1 MQLPMQASLKSKPKP
16 TTAFSS
22 SPKIPYQ
29 TLSRPTLPLPS
40 PGKTHLPSSSSSSQW
55 FSLLRQAISS
65 SNLHLGKSIHA
76 RILTSSEY
84 PDRFLINNLIT
95 MYARCGSLLYA
106 RRMFDKMPDRDL
118 ISWNSILAAYA
129 HSGEY
134 DVENVKEGFCL
145 FRLLRE
151 SVVLTSRLTLRPVL
165 KLTLAS
171 GFVWASEAVHG
182 YAVKIGL
189 DWDVFFSGS
198 LVNIYSKFGKIRE
211 ARVLFDGMPER
222 DVVLWNV
229 MLQAYVQMGFE
240 AETFHLF
247 SNFHSSG
254 LRPDDVSVRCV
265 LSGISNVGS
274 EVGKK
279 HKEQV
284 QAYAIKLFLY
294 DDISNVVLSNKMLTG
309 YLQVG
314 DNCGVV
320 ECFADMIRSNV
331 EYDSVTLAVALT
343 AVAGINNLKLGEQIH
358 SMALKSGF
366 NSAVSVGNSLISLY
380 SKMGY
385 IWFAK
390 KVFSGMKE
398 LDLISWNSMISSC
411 SHSGLERESVNLFV
425 DLLFHGL
432 RPDHFTLASVLKA
445 CSSLTEGLYLS
456 KQIHAHV
463 TKAGNAADCFVS
475 TALLDNYSRSG
486 KMAEAECLFENKEE
500 FDLATWNAMMSGY
513 ISSNDSHK
521 ALKLFTLMHMSG
533 ERSDEKTLATAVKA
547 CGCLLGLEQGKQI
560 HAHVIKS
567 GFESDLY
574 VSSGILDMYVKCGD
588 MLDAHLV
595 FNDISEPDDVAWTT
609 MICGCVE
616 NGDEERALS
625 IYHQMRLSRVQP
637 DEYTFPVLVK
647 ASSCLTALEQEDAYQ
662 LFKRMDANNI
672 ALWNAMLV
680 GLAQHGNGEEALKL
694 FKVMKT
700 HGIAPDRVT
709 FIGVLSACSHSG
721 LVSEAYEYFHSMHE
735 NMTAP
740 LPTTWASSF
749 NDAIIFEH
757 DIGNSKASLK
767 SKPKPT
773 TVFSSSPKISYQTL
787 SRPTLPLPSPGKTH
801 LPSSSSSSQWFSL
814 LRQAISSSNLHL
826 GKSIHARILTSS
838 EYPDRFLIN
847 NLITMYA
854 RCSSLLYARRVFDKM
869 PDRNLI
875 SWNSILAA
883 YAHSGE
889 YDVENVKEGFCLFR
903 LLRESVV
910 LTSRLTLRPV
920 LKLTLAS
927 GFVWASEAVHGY
939 AVKIG
944 LDWDVFFSGSLVNI
958 YSKFGKIREARVLF
972 DGMPERDVVL
982 WNVMLQAF
990 VEMGFEAE
998 TFHLFSNFHRSG
1010 LRPDDVSVRCVL
1022 SGISYV
1028 GSEVG
1033 KKHRE
1038 QVQAYAIKLFL
1049 YDDIS
1054 NVVLLNKM
1062 LTEYLQVGDNCG
1074 VVECFANMIRSNVE
1088 YDSVT
1093 LAVVLTAVAGIN
1105 NLKLGEQIHSMALKS
1120 GFNSAVSVGN
1130 SLISMYSKMGYIWFS
1145 KKVFSGMKEL
1155 DLISWNSMIS
1165 SCSHSGLE
1173 RESVNLFV
1181 DLLFHGLRPDHF
1193 TLASVLKACS
1203 SLTEGLYLSKQIHAH
1218 VTKAGNAADC
1228 FVSTALLDN
1237 YSRSG
1242 KMAEAECLFE
1252 NKEEIDLA
1260 TWNAMMSGYISSN
1273 DSHKALK
1280 LFTLMH
1286 MSGERSDEKT
1296 LTTAVKA
1303 CGCLSGLE
1311 QGKQIHAHVIKS
1323 GFDSDLYVSSGILDM
1338 YVKCGDMLDAHLVFN
1353 DISEPDDVAWT
1364 TMICGCVENGDEERA
1379 LSTYH
1384 RMRLSGVQPDEYTFP
1399 ILVKAS
1405 SSQHGNGEE
1414 ALKLFKVMKTHGI
1427 APDRVTFIG
1436 VLSACSH
1443 SGLVSEAYEYFHS
1456 MHEKYGI
1463 EPELEHYAYL
1473 VDALGRAGRTQ
1484 QAEELIA
1491 TMPFE
1496 ASASMYR
1503 ALLGACWVQGNTETG
1518 KRLAERLLA
1527 LEPSDSAAYVLLS
1540 NIYAA
1545 ANQWDDVSD
1554 ARSTMKRKYVKK
1566 DPGFSWIDVK
1576 NTLHLFVVDDK
1587 SHPQTDLIYD
1597 EVEDLMKR
1605 IKEEGYIPDTD
1616 FVLLDVEEEEK

>member
-1 MQLPMQASLKSKPKP
+1 MQLLLHASLKSKPKP
-16 TTAFSS
+16 TTVFSS

-29 TLSRPTLPLPS
+29 TLSRPTLPLSS

-65 SNLHLGKSIHA
+65 SNLPLGKSIHA

-95 MYARCGSLLYA
+95 MYARCG
-106 RRMFDKMPDRDL
+106 
-118 ISWNSILAAYA
+118 
-129 HSGEY
+129 
-134 DVENVKEGFCL
+134 
-145 FRLLRE
+145 
-151 SVVLTSRLTLRPVL
+151 
-165 KLTLAS
+165 
-171 GFVWASEAVHG
+171 
-182 YAVKIGL
+182 
-189 DWDVFFSGS
+189 
-198 LVNIYSKFGKIRE
+198 
-211 ARVLFDGMPER
+211 
-222 DVVLWNV
+222 
-229 MLQAYVQMGFE
+229 
-240 AETFHLF
+240 
-247 SNFHSSG
+247 
-254 LRPDDVSVRCV
+254 
-265 LSGISNVGS
+265 
-274 EVGKK
+274 
-279 HKEQV
+279 
-284 QAYAIKLFLY
+284 
-294 DDISNVVLSNKMLTG
+294 
-309 YLQVG
+309 
-314 DNCGVV
+314 
-320 ECFADMIRSNV
+320 
-331 EYDSVTLAVALT
+331 
-343 AVAGINNLKLGEQIH
+343 
-358 SMALKSGF
+358 
-366 NSAVSVGNSLISLY
+366 
-380 SKMGY
+380 
-385 IWFAK
+385 
-390 KVFSGMKE
+390 
-398 LDLISWNSMISSC
+398 
-411 SHSGLERESVNLFV
+411 
-425 DLLFHGL
+425 
-432 RPDHFTLASVLKA
+432 
-445 CSSLTEGLYLS
+445 
-456 KQIHAHV
+456 
-463 TKAGNAADCFVS
+463 
-475 TALLDNYSRSG
+475 
-486 KMAEAECLFENKEE
+486 
-500 FDLATWNAMMSGY
+500 
-513 ISSNDSHK
+513 
-521 ALKLFTLMHMSG
+521 
-533 ERSDEKTLATAVKA
+533 
-547 CGCLLGLEQGKQI
+547 
-560 HAHVIKS
+560 
-567 GFESDLY
+567 
-574 VSSGILDMYVKCGD
+574 
-588 MLDAHLV
+588 
-595 FNDISEPDDVAWTT
+595 
-609 MICGCVE
+609 
-616 NGDEERALS
+616 
-625 IYHQMRLSRVQP
+625 
-637 DEYTFPVLVK
+637 
-647 ASSCLTALEQEDAYQ
+647 
-662 LFKRMDANNI
+662 
-672 ALWNAMLV
+672 
-680 GLAQHGNGEEALKL
+680 
-694 FKVMKT
+694 
-700 HGIAPDRVT
+700 
-709 FIGVLSACSHSG
+709 
-721 LVSEAYEYFHSMHE
+721 
-735 NMTAP
+735 
-740 LPTTWASSF
+740 
-749 NDAIIFEH
+749 
-757 DIGNSKASLK
+757 
-767 SKPKPT
+767 
-773 TVFSSSPKISYQTL
+773 
-787 SRPTLPLPSPGKTH
+787 
-801 LPSSSSSSQWFSL
+801 
-814 LRQAISSSNLHL
+814 
-826 GKSIHARILTSS
+826 
-838 EYPDRFLIN
+838 
-847 NLITMYA
+847 
-854 RCSSLLYARRVFDKM
+854 SLLYARRVFDKM

-982 WNVMLQAF
+982 WNVMLQAY
-990 VEMGFEAE
+990 VEVGFEAE
-998 TFHLFSNFHRSG
+998 TFHLFSNFHSSG

-1022 SGISYV
+1022 SGISDV

-1033 KKHRE
+1033 KKHKE

-1054 NVVLLNKM
+1054 NVVWSNKM

-1130 SLISMYSKMGYIWFS
+1130 SLISMYSRMGCIWFA

-1181 DLLFHGLRPDHF
+1181 DLLLHGLKPDHF

-1203 SLTEGLYLSKQIHAH
+1203 SLTEGSYLSKQIHAH
-1218 VTKAGNAADC
+1218 VIKAGNAADC

-1252 NKEEIDLA
+1252 NKEEFDSA

-1286 MSGERSDEKT
+1286 MSGERLDEKT
-1296 LTTAVKA
+1296 LATAVKA

-1323 GFDSDLYVSSGILDM
+1323 GFDSDLFVSSGILDM

-1379 LSTYH
+1379 LSIYH

-1405 SSQHGNGEE
+1405 SCLTALEQGRQIHANVIKLDCASDPFVGTSLIDMYAKCGNIEDAYQLFKRMDANNIALWNAMLVGLAQHGNGEE

-1463 EPELEHYAYL
+1463 EPEIKHYACL
-1473 VDALGRAGRTQ
+1473 VDALGRAGCTQ
-1484 QAEELIA
+1484 QAEELMA

-1496 ASASMYR
+1496 ASASMYI
-1503 ALLGACWVQGNTETG
+1503 ALLGACRVQGNTETG
-1518 KRLAERLLA
+1518 KRLAKRLLA
-1527 LEPSDSAAYVLLS
+1527 LDPSDSAAYVLLS

-1545 ANQWDDVSD
+1545 ANQWDGVTD
-1554 ARSTMKRKYVKK
+1554 ARRTMKRKYVKK

-1576 NTLHLFVVDDK
+1576 NKLHLFVVDDK
-1587 SHPQTDLIYD
+1587 SHPQADLIYD
-1597 EVEDLMKR
+1597 KVEDLMKR

-1616 FVLLDVEEEEK
+1616 FVMLDVE